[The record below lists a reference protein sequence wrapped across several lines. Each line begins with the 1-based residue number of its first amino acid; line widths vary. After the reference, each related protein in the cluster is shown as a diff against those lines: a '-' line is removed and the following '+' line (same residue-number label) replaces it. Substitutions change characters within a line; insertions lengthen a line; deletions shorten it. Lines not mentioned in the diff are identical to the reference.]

1 MVKYHTYT
9 DRTIRYTNRCSKK
22 FKQNTESEFKKKNEE
37 ISTLRRSIVE
47 EMNKWKRTLS
57 SYNFM
62 YNNYAQIYESYSKLL
77 EENAALKRSNEHI
90 TNENSNLKDQNMVL
104 SNKIEAI
111 NNENKEFDNQFEDNQ
126 IEDKRLDS
134 PEHEEKYNESCDA
147 SGGIFY
153 FSN

>member
-9 DRTIRYTNRCSKK
+9 DRTIRYTNRCAKK
-22 FKQNTESEFKKKNEE
+22 FKQSTESEIKKKSEE
-37 ISTLRRSIVE
+37 ISTLRRSVVE

-77 EENAALKRSNEHI
+77 EENTALKRSNEHI
-90 TNENSNLKDQNMVL
+90 TNENSTLKDQNVSL

-111 NNENKEFDNQFEDNQ
+111 NNENKEFDSQL
-126 IEDKRLDS
+126 EDKHLDS
-134 PEHEEKYNESCDA
+134 TDHEEEYNESCDA
-147 SGGIFY
+147 SGEIFY